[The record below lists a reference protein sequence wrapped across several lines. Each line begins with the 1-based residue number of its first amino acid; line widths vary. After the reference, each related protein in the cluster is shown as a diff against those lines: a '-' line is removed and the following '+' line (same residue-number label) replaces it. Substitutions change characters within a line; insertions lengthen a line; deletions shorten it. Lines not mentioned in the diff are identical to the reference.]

1 MLTLDFIKAKMEKL
15 VDWALE
21 GDSIVRDFMFQDSKM
36 ATEFIAKVNE
46 LAERMNHHPLILMDE
61 NHIRLSL
68 TTHSLGGLTEKDFA
82 MAEEIDKIPLN

>member
-1 MLTLDFIKAKMEKL
+1 MEKL